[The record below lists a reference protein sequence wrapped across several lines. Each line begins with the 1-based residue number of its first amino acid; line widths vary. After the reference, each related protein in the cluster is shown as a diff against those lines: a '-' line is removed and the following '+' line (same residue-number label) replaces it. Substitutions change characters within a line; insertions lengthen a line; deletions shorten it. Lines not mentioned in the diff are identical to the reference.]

1 MDVTSCGRWFWII
14 RSTRLHFA
22 WLMIALGLSFAQP
35 AFASFSEEMQAD
47 KVVVL
52 KGKRELQ
59 LWRGTEML
67 QSFRVALGRQPKGHK
82 VFEGDGRTPEGEY
95 LLKGWKS
102 DSRFYRA
109 MHISYPNSTDRAR
122 ADDLGL
128 SPGGAI
134 MLHGLATEIEDW
146 GGDHY
151 LFNWTEGCI
160 ALTNDEMDIIWQRVR
175 PGTPIEIMP

>member
-1 MDVTSCGRWFWII
+1 MAVLTKTLII
-14 RSTRLHFA
+14 
-22 WLMIALGLSFAQP
+22 MVGLLIGLATP
-35 AFASFSEEMQAD
+35 AMATTGSGTDLIAD

-59 LWRGTEML
+59 LWRDDALM

-82 VFEGDGRTPEGEY
+82 IYEGDGRTPEGTYY
-95 LLKGWKS
+95 LEGWKS

-109 MHISYPNSTDRAR
+109 MHISYPNASDRAR
-122 ADDLGL
+122 ANSLGR

-134 MLHGLATEIEDW
+134 MLHGLAQEIVDW
-146 GGDHY
+146 GDDHY
-151 LFNWTEGCI
+151 MFNWTEGCI
-160 ALTNDEMDIIWQRVR
+160 ALTNEQMDVIWRRVR